1 MLGGEN
7 QQVDAELWPQ
17 AVSSAIPDIIKMMDD
32 VMVDSQKIAGRPN
45 TAKALFFLSFLS
57 TLYGLWK
64 NCLRKQDTWSP
75 KILYKYVYLDSNLIV
90 PA

>member
-1 MLGGEN
+1 MLGGES

-45 TAKALFFLSFLS
+45 TAKALFFLFSFINIIRS
-57 TLYGLWK
+57 W
-64 NCLRKQDTWSP
+64 
-75 KILYKYVYLDSNLIV
+75 
-90 PA
+90 